1 VYKTNLMARRKKARS
16 KAVAS
21 PADPLDLV
29 FKALANAERRLLLEV
44 VRRQPRTSSELCEQL
59 PDLDRCTV
67 MLHLR
72 VLESAQLLTTKKVGR
87 CKLHTMNVEPV
98 QRLYDG
104 WIKRNLQPAASK

>member
-1 VYKTNLMARRKKARS
+1 MARRRKALS

-21 PADPLDLV
+21 PTDSLDLV

-44 VRRQPRTSSELCEQL
+44 VRAQPRTTSELCEQL

-72 VLESAQLLTTKKVGR
+72 VLESAQLLVTRKEGR
-87 CKLHTMNVEPV
+87 CKFHTMNLEPV

-104 WIKRNLQPAASK
+104 WIKRNLQPVVSK

>member
-16 KAVAS
+16 KALAL
-21 PADPLDLV
+21 PTYPLDLV
-29 FKALANAERRLLLEV
+29 FKALANAERRLLLEL
-44 VRRQPRTSSELCEQL
+44 VRNQPRTTSELCEKL

-72 VLESAQLLTTKKVGR
+72 VLETAQLLVTKKVGR

-104 WIKRNLQPAASK
+104 WIKRNLQAAVSK